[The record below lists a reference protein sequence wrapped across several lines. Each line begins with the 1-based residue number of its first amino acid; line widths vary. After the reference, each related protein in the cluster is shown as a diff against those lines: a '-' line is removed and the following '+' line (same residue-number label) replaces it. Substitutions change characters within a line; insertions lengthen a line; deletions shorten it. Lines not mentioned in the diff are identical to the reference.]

1 MAKLLIVD
9 DELNIRELVRK
20 YAAFENYESD
30 TAENGLIAVN
40 LARENKY
47 DLIIMDIMMPH
58 MDGYQALKT
67 IKQIN
72 DIPTIMLSARTSEID
87 KLYSFDIGVDDYVT
101 KPFSPKELIARIK
114 AVTKRYK
121 NDEDVIKVGA
131 IVINNLSHEVYVDNQ
146 RIEVTHTQFELLT
159 LFLTNQNI
167 ALSRDRIIEAIWG
180 YEYEGED
187 RTIDAHIKLLRSKLG
202 KYRNS
207 IKTIRKVGYK
217 FEYVCEE

>member
-1 MAKLLIVD
+1 MHILIVD
-9 DELNIRELVRK
+9 DEALIRDVIKDYILNEGYTCDEANDGHEAIELVTD
-20 YAAFENYESD
+20 ND
-30 TAENGLIAVN
+30 
-40 LARENKY
+40 Y

-58 MDGYQALKT
+58 MDGYQAIKT
-67 IKQIN
+67 IKEIK
-72 DIPTIMLSARTSEID
+72 DIPTIMLSARTSEFD
-87 KLYSFDIGVDDYVT
+87 KLHGFDIGIDDYVT

-121 NDEDVIKVGA
+121 NEEDIIKVGN
-131 IVINNLSHEVYVDNQ
+131 IEINNLSHEVLVDNTPV
-146 RIEVTHTQFELLT
+146 EVTHTQFELLT
-159 LFLTNQNI
+159 LFLTNPNI
-167 ALSRDRIIEAIWG
+167 ALSRDRIIESIWG

-217 FEYVCEE
+217 FEYEIEE